1 MSFLTQLLKS
11 QTRSAEIRLVHMST
25 WEMEMLRKP
34 ELRGT
39 WQTCLIH
46 WPYRLDKANLCAK
59 QDLICGTK
67 MKKEHYPKIQQ
78 SSCYLSTR
86 LKQSETLNFYLYM
99 LFPPLHIKQQNG
111 LVTLHAFAEGSNDSF
126 FKISSE
132 NSNVSS
138 TFILLPNGKENKQ
151 NLWNLE
157 KKVVW

>member
-46 WPYRLDKANLCAK
+46 CPYRLDKANLCAK

>member
-46 WPYRLDKANLCAK
+46 CPYRLDKANFCAK

-157 KKVVW
+157 KKVV

>member
-46 WPYRLDKANLCAK
+46 CPYRLDKANLCAK

-99 LFPPLHIKQQNG
+99 LFLFFYIKQQNG

-157 KKVVW
+157 KKVV

>member
-46 WPYRLDKANLCAK
+46 CPYRLDKANLCAK

-126 FKISSE
+126 F
-132 NSNVSS
+132 
-138 TFILLPNGKENKQ
+138 
-151 NLWNLE
+151 
-157 KKVVW
+157 